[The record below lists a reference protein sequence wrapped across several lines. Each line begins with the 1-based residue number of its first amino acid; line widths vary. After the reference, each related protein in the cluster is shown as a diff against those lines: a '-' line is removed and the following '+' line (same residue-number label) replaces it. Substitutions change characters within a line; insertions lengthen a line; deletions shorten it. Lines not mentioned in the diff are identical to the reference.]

1 MLTLTTIIII
11 VISYK
16 KENVM
21 FIAKKIIALISIHKI
36 SNRRQKN
43 FRGKTENLTEI
54 KPNITY
60 FL

>member
-11 VISYK
+11 IAISYK

-21 FIAKKIIALISIHKI
+21 FVAKKIIALISIQKM
-36 SNRRQKN
+36 SNRKQKS
-43 FRGKTENLTEI
+43 FRGKTKNLTEI
-54 KPNITY
+54 KPNI